1 MAFALEVGGGGFY
14 VRLMKRVMFVLLLA
28 AVSAGGLRAQDAAT
42 EERLNKLAG
51 QIEDLIAAQ
60 RVQQGQINDL
70 SRAIAELRDRMGR
83 PSDLYAS
90 PEDLRRLADA
100 VKEID
105 RKRIEDAERIHKELL
120 NLGKTLTAAS
130 ARPAT
135 ASPTASGGG
144 KSSLPDKYFEH
155 TVAKGDTLST
165 IVEAYREQNIK
176 VTVDSILKA
185 NPGLKPERLQVGQKI
200 IIPAP

>member
-1 MAFALEVGGGGFY
+1 
-14 VRLMKRVMFVLLLA
+14 MFVLFLLA
-28 AVSAGGLRAQDAAT
+28 VAAGGLRAQDAAT

-60 RVQQGQINDL
+60 RAQQNQINDL
-70 SRAIAELRDRMGR
+70 SRAIADLRDRMGR
-83 PSDLYAS
+83 PSELYAS
-90 PEDLRRLADA
+90 QEDLRRLADA

-105 RKRIEDAERIHKELL
+105 RKRLEDAERIHKELL

-130 ARPAT
+130 ARAAAPA
-135 ASPTASGGG
+135 SSSSGGG
-144 KSSLPDKYFEH
+144 SKPSLPDKYFEH
-155 TVAKGDTLST
+155 TVARGDTLST

>member
-1 MAFALEVGGGGFY
+1 LKLGEGFLCSAY
-14 VRLMKRVMFVLLLA
+14 ETSHVRP
-28 AVSAGGLRAQDAAT
+28 VSCWRWPPADARPDAAT

-60 RVQQGQINDL
+60 RAQQNQINDL
-70 SRAIAELRDRMGR
+70 SRAIADLRDRMGR
-83 PSDLYAS
+83 PSELYAS
-90 PEDLRRLADA
+90 QEDLRRLADA

-105 RKRIEDAERIHKELL
+105 RKRLEDAERIHKELL

-130 ARPAT
+130 ARAAAPA
-135 ASPTASGGG
+135 SSSSGGG
-144 KSSLPDKYFEH
+144 SKPSLPDKYFEH
-155 TVAKGDTLST
+155 TVARGDTLST